1 MKRMMSACSL
11 PVALFSLVSLLC
23 VDGFLAAGEPSAEP
37 EPQKVVDAGPLRFT
51 ETRLLFNYTYSYAVV
66 ASDLDGDGDLDIT
79 SSDAEPN
86 SQLYLLLNDGKG
98 NFKHSFIQKYM
109 MEEDQPVRLERHAH
123 GDVNGDGRPD
133 VVIVDNLKWDIRWFE
148 HPGNDAITKPWKL
161 HRVAE
166 PKEVPGSYDV
176 ALSDLD
182 GDGDLDVAASSWRF
196 GNRFD
201 WFENVGSPGN
211 GLKWQRREIDG
222 EIGETRTIVVAD
234 FSRDGKPD
242 LLGTSRTGNTVMWYE
257 NSGKPK
263 TDQWKKH
270 IIDDK
275 TGGPAHGHAVDL
287 DGDGDLDVI
296 MTYGIAFGTK
306 PESHQVAWY
315 ENVGKPGLG
324 TEWKKHKIVEKFP
337 SGFEV
342 VVGDLDGDKDLDL
355 VATGWT
361 ASGQIV
367 WIENTGDP
375 KTGWKMHPLKQNWTN
390 AVTVIVGD
398 FNKDGRL
405 DIAAAAERTDN
416 EIRWWRNEG
425 KIK

>member
-1 MKRMMSACSL
+1 MLYSQRGL
-11 PVALFSLVSLLC
+11 RTLSLLL
-23 VDGFLAAGEPSAEP
+23 VGLFAPGIAQTLLSGEPSAEP
-37 EPQKVVDAGPLRFT
+37 QPTKVIDAGPLRFT
-51 ETRLLFNYTYSYAVV
+51 ETRLLFKYTYSYAVV
-66 ASDLDGDGDLDIT
+66 ASDLDGDGDLDLT
-79 SSDAEPN
+79 SADAEPN
-86 SQLYLLLNDGKG
+86 SQLYLLLNDGQG
-98 NFKHSFIQKYM
+98 NFKHSFIQKYRN
-109 MEEDQPVRLERHAH
+109 EDDQPIRLERHAH
-123 GDVNGDGRPD
+123 GDMNGDGLPD

-148 HPGNDAITKPWKL
+148 HPGKDKITQEWKL
-161 HRVAE
+161 HRVAA

-182 GDGDLDVAASSWRF
+182 ADGDLDVAASSWRF

-201 WFENVGSPGN
+201 WFENLGKGARF
-211 GLKWQRREIDG
+211 QRHEIDA

-257 NSGKPK
+257 NSGRPSTEK
-263 TDQWKKH
+263 WKKH

-275 TGGPAHGHAVDL
+275 SGGPAHGHPVDL
-287 DGDGDLDVI
+287 DADGDLDVI
-296 MTYGIAFGTK
+296 MAYGIAFTGQ
-306 PESHQVAWY
+306 PESHQIAWY
-315 ENVGKPGLG
+315 ENVGRPGSAI
-324 TEWKKHKIVEKFP
+324 TWKKHKIVDQFP

-342 VVGDLDGDKDLDL
+342 VAGDFDGDKDLDL
-355 VATGWT
+355 AATGWT

-375 KTGWKMHPLKQNWTN
+375 KTGWKMHTLKKPWTN
-390 AVTVIVGD
+390 AVTVVVGD

-425 KIK
+425 PVKK